1 MTGFEIHDTLG
12 EGLEPAF
19 LNTDGTAFDTDKVTV
34 TRDNSPISGV
44 RLSYNSGTRTLTISN
59 MKEGEGTGDITI
71 TYSTTIPNKYLL
83 PESGSDTW
91 GGSSKGGT
99 VSNTAKL
106 YASEDGT
113 AIETPLAEA
122 TATHKVEPIQYLE
135 KTGEKVNGNPRLLEW
150 TVTVDRGIA
159 KDADFTL
166 TDTLPPSL
174 TLVQTANDLPEGVSV
189 PTGESYTPTLNS
201 NPCTLEVEDNT
212 FTLEIGGDSG
222 NSFKDDGTATLV
234 YYTTVAE
241 SYFEDDDTPLGD
253 NVASLSFDLG
263 KPGESD
269 PYTTQVSVPVGNGD
283 GGVGVDTARVT
294 KTAGDYDPTDRTVQW
309 TVTINPNQADLKS
322 ASLTDNLSYMEIT
335 GPNGPIS
342 NNARSCGVEGHE
354 KGAKLLVD
362 GTHKVAVTFEGDY
375 NGTYEA
381 TEDNGSTG
389 QSGITTWTITENTEG
404 ITGGDGNT
412 NPSVPPLT
420 LLQLKYDP
428 KTSGENKVL
437 TISVPENMEGNGKAV
452 GKTSITVTFYTQ
464 FTDPCVYAGNG
475 KATTAKNEISS
486 WKITLGDSEGG
497 SSEGSGEVSATVPL
511 NTKMLE
517 KQPPVYDYATNTFT
531 WTVVVNEANL
541 PLTGLTLTDELPNGL
556 TYVKDSLKVNGSE
569 PATGI
574 TAEQEGQTLT
584 INLGDLSTEATLTFE
599 TTANPDALGFDGPNN
614 VEIENTIEMRGKA
627 YTDTDEFETVSS
639 KTEETFANH
648 GLVKNGELDEENE
661 LIEYEVLINPFHV
674 PLSGATLTDTLP
686 AGLRLDPTTVKL
698 YQATVSGEN
707 KGDDDPTVTRGE
719 EMTTDRSFT
728 NEPEKNSFTVTL
740 PTGDDSYV
748 LVYAADVL
756 DPDEKQ
762 TYMNK
767 IAFNGQMLGGP
778 EENGVSVTGGG
789 GGGAPAA
796 GGGRRPGPVEPPR
809 GQRRRRDR
817 PPGPGPGTA
826 GHRRRGRPLRD

>member
-1 MTGFEIHDTLG
+1 MIKHAEDTDPTDNLLTWTITYTPAQNTGMTGFEIHDTLG

-19 LNTDGTAFDTDKVTV
+19 LNTDGTAVDTDKVTV

-44 RLSYNSGTRTLTISN
+44 QLSYNSGTRTLTISN

-166 TDTLPPSL
+166 TDTLSPSL

-486 WKITLGDSEGG
+486 
-497 SSEGSGEVSATVPL
+497 
-511 NTKMLE
+511 
-517 KQPPVYDYATNTFT
+517 
-531 WTVVVNEANL
+531 
-541 PLTGLTLTDELPNGL
+541 
-556 TYVKDSLKVNGSE
+556 
-569 PATGI
+569 
-574 TAEQEGQTLT
+574 
-584 INLGDLSTEATLTFE
+584 
-599 TTANPDALGFDGPNN
+599 
-614 VEIENTIEMRGKA
+614 
-627 YTDTDEFETVSS
+627 
-639 KTEETFANH
+639 
-648 GLVKNGELDEENE
+648 
-661 LIEYEVLINPFHV
+661 
-674 PLSGATLTDTLP
+674 
-686 AGLRLDPTTVKL
+686 
-698 YQATVSGEN
+698 
-707 KGDDDPTVTRGE
+707 
-719 EMTTDRSFT
+719 
-728 NEPEKNSFTVTL
+728 
-740 PTGDDSYV
+740 
-748 LVYAADVL
+748 
-756 DPDEKQ
+756 
-762 TYMNK
+762 
-767 IAFNGQMLGGP
+767 
-778 EENGVSVTGGG
+778 
-789 GGGAPAA
+789 
-796 GGGRRPGPVEPPR
+796 
-809 GQRRRRDR
+809 
-817 PPGPGPGTA
+817 
-826 GHRRRGRPLRD
+826 